1 MTIYQGHTQIHD
13 ICIYKQR
20 FLYLP
25 PDFFSV
31 IPESTQCYVFQSQLY
46 HSYKL
51 FVILKMYEVR
61 IINAAISYIK
71 YRKNISIQFQ
81 YMHFQEKILHDLQS
95 CIITTVRKNMS
106 KSHSMPDDKY
116 KNLIF
121 FPYELL
127 RNYKKFYAIL
137 NMKPSLDFF

>member
-1 MTIYQGHTQIHD
+1 
-13 ICIYKQR
+13 
-20 FLYLP
+20 
-25 PDFFSV
+25 
-31 IPESTQCYVFQSQLY
+31 
-46 HSYKL
+46 
-51 FVILKMYEVR
+51 
-61 IINAAISYIK
+61 
-71 YRKNISIQFQ
+71 
-81 YMHFQEKILHDLQS
+81 MHFQEKILHDLQS

-106 KSHSMPDDKY
+106 KSHSMPGDKY